1 MHFEVNINYYE
12 RLGSHMKEIDDTDL
26 PQSESEYD
34 HAEIVRWITDIWT
47 QLKVSEKNEGHLQRR
62 LKVACERHD
71 LQDSYIK
78 ALELRVAN
86 LETQRTPEMENDDP
100 EWFS

>member
-1 MHFEVNINYYE
+1 
-12 RLGSHMKEIDDTDL
+12 MKEIDDTDL